1 MEEHTKVI
9 KSIRTELADIRS
21 KVVRLEALVV
31 QLERKS
37 DDDRSAPEL
46 DGLPPSILIVDD
58 DDQVRRLLNR
68 LIETAGYN
76 PIEAERGRDAI
87 VILEEG
93 EVDLMLLDINLRV
106 GSGIEV
112 LRILRRR
119 QIEVPTIIIS
129 GYVSTGVTEQLM
141 ELGVD
146 NIMAKPF
153 HTDRVLEEIEKA
165 LRT

>member
-1 MEEHTKVI
+1 MEDKTKI
-9 KSIRTELADIRS
+9 IRSIRTELADIRS
-21 KVVRLEALVV
+21 KVVRLEALTV
-31 QLERKS
+31 QLERES
-37 DDDRSAPEL
+37 DEDPASDL

-165 LRT
+165 LRS

>member
-1 MEEHTKVI
+1 MAEKMNNIET
-9 KSIRTELADIRS
+9 IRTELANIRR
-21 KVVRLEALVV
+21 KVVRLETLLKD
-31 QLERKS
+31 LELEPDSQSTGS
-37 DDDRSAPEL
+37 DEPK
-46 DGLPPSILIVDD
+46 LPASILIVDD

-68 LIETAGYN
+68 LLETAGYN
-76 PIEAERGRDAI
+76 PIEAERGREAI
-87 VILEEG
+87 VVLEEND
-93 EVDLMLLDINLRV
+93 VDLMLLDINLRV

-146 NIMAKPF
+146 NIMANPF
-153 HTDRVLEEIEKA
+153 HTDRILEEIEESIH
-165 LRT
+165 R

>member
-1 MEEHTKVI
+1 MAEKMNNIET
-9 KSIRTELADIRS
+9 IRTELANIRR
-21 KVVRLEALVV
+21 KVVRLEALLKD
-31 QLERKS
+31 LELEPDSQSTGS
-37 DDDRSAPEL
+37 DEPK
-46 DGLPPSILIVDD
+46 LPASILIVVD

-68 LIETAGYN
+68 LLETAGYN
-76 PIEAERGRDAI
+76 PIEAERGREAI
-87 VILEEG
+87 VVLEEND
-93 EVDLMLLDINLRV
+93 VDLMLLDINLRV

-153 HTDRVLEEIEKA
+153 HTDRILEEIEKN
-165 LRT
+165 LRS